1 MRKIYYLK
9 VLFFAL
15 IISCVDRYIIPNDI
29 ASQNNSQFG
38 AGDTTYLQI
47 KPVWDDTYGIE
58 QPEDI
63 SIAQDGRVFVADR
76 GNNSILVFDQNGERP
91 EGYNRLTNIQDG
103 EGAMLNPIDVDIDKK
118 MNVFFID
125 GSQRIF
131 LWNQYW
137 SDITIAKVSK
147 SAKFN
152 HIASDVDTTVDAG
165 SEVWLSLLNSQD
177 WNMVSVQMDYDQAI
191 IDSLMD
197 PHLFYD
203 GRDTM
208 NIDLDIFY
216 QTDSSKFN
224 AITAPSDKENMVYVT
239 DDFGGVNNQYRIIE
253 IDFYRSLLLEL
264 ANGDTVWSFMGR
276 FGSTVKGFGTGAGTV
291 NGPLGLDVDYQG
303 NLYYTQVGDY
313 FPAHMIIPN
322 FSGDFAVYTSGFQPG
337 ADDIM
342 EADRFSNAEDIAVDN
357 NKNIYVVDN
366 VNRDVTVFNSYGD
379 FFKKVGYGQDSLKIL
394 AEPVA
399 ATVDQNGV
407 LYVCDRS
414 DGAIYRFRLSNEL
427 NEDIIQED

>member
-1 MRKIYYLK
+1 
-9 VLFFAL
+9 
-15 IISCVDRYIIPNDI
+15 
-29 ASQNNSQFG
+29 
-38 AGDTTYLQI
+38 
-47 KPVWDDTYGIE
+47 
-58 QPEDI
+58 
-63 SIAQDGRVFVADR
+63 
-76 GNNSILVFDQNGERP
+76 
-91 EGYNRLTNIQDG
+91 
-103 EGAMLNPIDVDIDKK
+103 
-118 MNVFFID
+118 
-125 GSQRIF
+125 
-131 LWNQYW
+131 
-137 SDITIAKVSK
+137 
-147 SAKFN
+147 
-152 HIASDVDTTVDAG
+152 
-165 SEVWLSLLNSQD
+165 
-177 WNMVSVQMDYDQAI
+177 
-191 IDSLMD
+191 
-197 PHLFYD
+197 
-203 GRDTM
+203 
-208 NIDLDIFY
+208 
-216 QTDSSKFN
+216 
-224 AITAPSDKENMVYVT
+224 MVYVT
-239 DDFGGVNNQYRIIE
+239 DNFGGVNNQYRIIE

-394 AEPVA
+394 TEPVA

-414 DGAIYRFRLSNEL
+414 DGSIYRFRLSNEL